1 MKQRQRRST
10 WQRLAI
16 RIPYAWLL
24 AFFLVPFL
32 IVLKISLSQTAIA
45 QPPYTPVS
53 TSPPAGTALSLSSTR
68 CRLTI
73 IGCSAPTRSMCS
85 PI

>member
-16 RIPYAWLL
+16 RISYAWLL

-45 QPPYTPVS
+45 QPPYTPVLQRRRRL
-53 TSPPAGTALSLSSTR
+53 ARR
-68 CRLTI
+68 CQAFLRR
-73 IGCSAPTRSMCS
+73 AVA
-85 PI
+85 